1 MTHRTPTSRG
11 RTITTRALLLTLGL
25 ALPAGS
31 AATAAVGDA
40 PVEPTASMHSEALIE
55 QSAIPLVSAPSVD
68 LRAVAQEDEQR
79 RLAGLAPR
87 YAIPNRVFITPANE
101 GRWEALDHRTDV
113 WRLRI
118 AAAGAV
124 SLNLGFNRYRMP
136 EGGQLLL
143 HSADNGEAVR
153 PFTSRDNAAHGE
165 LWTPVVHSDEI
176 VLELTLPA
184 AVRDELI
191 LELTSIN
198 VGYRGFDELVGGSR
212 SGSCNVDVVCPEGDD
227 WRADIPSV
235 AAISTGGGLFCS
247 GFMVNNATADAS
259 PYFMTA
265 YHCGISSGNAA
276 SLVVYWNYETS
287 TCGGFPDGQL
297 TDFQTGSFFRSRYSP
312 SDFVLVLLDEDP
324 DPTWGIT
331 FAGWDRSGVDA
342 NWAVAI
348 HHPSVDEKRIS
359 FEYDPT
365 STTSYLG
372 SSVPGDSTHVRVTD
386 WDLGTTEGGS
396 SGSPLFNQDHRVIG
410 QLHGGFASC
419 TSQTSDWYGKFSVS
433 WTGGGSA
440 ATRLSDWLDPQGS
453 GAMTVDTL
461 GGTGCS
467 VNADCDDGLF
477 CTGFEGCVKGRCKQ
491 GPPPCDS
498 DICDESNDE
507 CPTVCGDG
515 ICEAGEDCIN
525 CSNDCI
531 SGTSSGA
538 SCGNGVCE
546 TANGEDCENCPTD
559 CNGKTNGK
567 PASRFCCGA
576 GTTCSDDRC
585 TEGDYSCAELPVSG
599 GSYCCG
605 DDTCAGDEDIANC
618 AIDCDLC
625 GNGLCEPNE
634 DSCSCSVDC
643 GSPVASENPD
653 STCLDGIDNDCD
665 NFTDCSDA
673 DCDSDPGCTCV
684 AAGDACT
691 QNGDCCTNKC
701 RGPRNNRTCR

>member
-1 MTHRTPTSRG
+1 V
-11 RTITTRALLLTLGL
+11 
-25 ALPAGS
+25 LPAGS
-31 AATAAVGDA
+31 AAIAAVGDA
-40 PVEPTASMHSEALIE
+40 PVEPTALTHSDVLIE

-68 LRAVAQEDEQR
+68 LRAVAQEDDQR
-79 RLAGLAPR
+79 RIAGLAPR
-87 YAIPNRVFITPANE
+87 FAIPNRVFITPATE
-101 GRWEALDHRTDV
+101 GRWEALDDRTQV

-143 HSADNGEAVR
+143 HSADNSEVVR

-176 VLELTLPA
+176 VLELTIPA
-184 AVRDELI
+184 AAREELS

-198 VGYRGFDELVGGSR
+198 VGYRGFEELIGGSR

-227 WRADIPSV
+227 WRNEIPSV

-276 SLVVYWNYETS
+276 SLVAYWNYQTS
-287 TCGGFPDGQL
+287 TCGGSPDGQL
-297 TDFQTGSFFRSRYSP
+297 TDFQSGSFFRSRYSP

-324 DPTWGIT
+324 DPAWGIT
-331 FAGWDRSGVDA
+331 FAGWDRSGADA
-342 NWAVAI
+342 NSAVAI

-372 SSVPGDSTHVRVTD
+372 TGVPGDGTHVRVTD

-419 TSQTSDWYGKFSVS
+419 SSQTSDWYGKFSIS

-440 ATRLSDWLDPQGS
+440 TTRLSDWLDPLGS
-453 GAMTVDTL
+453 GVMTVDTL
-461 GGTGCS
+461 GGTGCV

-491 GPPPCDS
+491 GMPPCAPEHCHEDINECDS
-498 DICDESNDE
+498 ACDNG
-507 CPTVCGDG
+507 VC
-515 ICEAGEDCIN
+515 ETGEDCN
-525 CSNDCI
+525 FCAEDCI
-531 SGTSSGA
+531 SGTSGGA
-538 SCGNGVCE
+538 SCGNEVCE
-546 TANGEDCENCPTD
+546 TANQEDCQSCPID
-559 CNGKTNGK
+559 CNGKNNGN
-567 PASRFCCGA
+567 PAGRFCCGGA
-576 GTTCSDDRC
+576 TEGCSDSRC
-585 TEGDYSCAELPVSG
+585 TQNGYACTTVIVEGGPF
-599 GSYCCG
+599 CCG
-605 DDTCAGDEDIANC
+605 NGSCQPGEDIANC
-618 AIDCDLC
+618 PIDCDLC
-625 GNGLCEPNE
+625 GNSSCDPGE
-634 DSCSCSVDC
+634 DMCTCPGDC
-643 GSPVASENPD
+643 GPPAVSENPA
-653 STCLDGIDNDCD
+653 STCQDGVDNDCD
-665 NFTDCSDA
+665 SSVDCV
-673 DCDSDPGCTCV
+673 DSDCASDSACECGIV
-684 AAGDACT
+684 GAACT
-691 QNGDCCTNKC
+691 QNSDCCDNKC
-701 RGPRNNRTCR
+701 RGPRGGRTCR